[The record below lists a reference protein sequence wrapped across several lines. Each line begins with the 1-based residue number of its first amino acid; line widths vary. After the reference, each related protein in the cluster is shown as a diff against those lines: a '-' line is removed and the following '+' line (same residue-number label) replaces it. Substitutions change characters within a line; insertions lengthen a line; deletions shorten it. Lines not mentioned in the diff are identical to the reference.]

1 MTQHM
6 CCKRRLVRTEVHVL
20 TQQCVSSLLPEE
32 NPSCQDKPLLLA
44 RGKPLSCQDNRLL
57 LARGKTSSLARGQRS
72 LARTILSCLL
82 EAKPLFSCLGANLN
96 LFPASRQKL
105 PLAMQAE
112 DISSQFPNL
121 LTAVL
126 GTHYYWTEQT
136 D

>member
-32 NPSCQDKPLLLA
+32 NP
-44 RGKPLSCQDNRLL
+44 SCQDNRLL

-126 GTHYYWTEQT
+126 GTHY
-136 D
+136 